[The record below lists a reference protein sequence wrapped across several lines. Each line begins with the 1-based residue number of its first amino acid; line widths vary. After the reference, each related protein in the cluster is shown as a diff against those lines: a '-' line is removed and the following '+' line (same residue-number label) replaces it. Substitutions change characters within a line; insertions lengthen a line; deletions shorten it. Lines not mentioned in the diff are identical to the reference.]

1 MYVRFV
7 VATPQQNP
15 WWATGVI
22 TSARILGDD
31 GVLEPYE
38 VDVVEAAFDWFNTH
52 LPCPPFQQNLNSGRW
67 TQDAV
72 AWFLP
77 YAREPIARMW
87 DLVAVLKQHGVATR
101 MLRSY
106 FPGRIV
112 YIDDFQIVAE
122 TPRQPPSR

>member
-22 TSARILGDD
+22 TSARILMDD
-31 GVLEPYE
+31 GVLEPYD

-52 LPCPPFQQNLNSGRW
+52 LPCPPFQQNLRSGCW
-67 TQDAV
+67 TDDAV
-72 AWFLP
+72 AWFFPWAL
-77 YAREPIARMW
+77 EPISRMW
-87 DLVAVLKQHGVATR
+87 DLVAVLKQHGAATR
-101 MLRSY
+101 MLRSH

-112 YIDDFQIVAE
+112 YADELQIVAE
-122 TPRQPPSR
+122 TPRKPRTR